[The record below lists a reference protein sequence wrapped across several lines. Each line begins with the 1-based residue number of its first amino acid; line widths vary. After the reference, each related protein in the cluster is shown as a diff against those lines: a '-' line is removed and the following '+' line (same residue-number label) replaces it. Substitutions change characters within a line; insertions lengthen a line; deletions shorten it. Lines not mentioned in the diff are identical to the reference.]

1 VPLVPFAFSL
11 ALSLPTAGPFVFWQD
26 SGFYLTGIHEMSV
39 PASHGFVLYLL
50 AAKLWTL
57 LAAPVVGFTLSVHLF
72 SALCAAMAAAFLAL
86 AARGFLRRFRPG
98 ENADG
103 PALAAA
109 MTVAA
114 GYSFWNASTLAKPYA
129 LYYLT
134 LAVLLWILVHAERR
148 AHFLGLG
155 AVLGLCWAA
164 HPSAAMLVPAMLAYA
179 WARRDKVRELGASG
193 FALVVVVAALVAFT
207 PSFVV
212 LPILAKR
219 ESLCSFGDPRT
230 PGQVWAHLRGASYTD
245 FKGAWGFD
253 LGRAGLAARFIWE
266 EYLGVGLA
274 VLGLGLWR
282 LGTERRGVLWIVG
295 AWAGPMLLLPLVFIG
310 EGMFDQWFVAAYL
323 PLSLALAEGY
333 AWIARRW
340 KVLTP
345 GALAT
350 AVAWM
355 ILGNYADLNF
365 RRYDY
370 AEAYGRLLLKE
381 VPAGAPFVTST
392 DDATVIPMYL
402 QKVKGERA
410 DVKLV
415 HGEFLGVDWYDR
427 RLEAQ
432 FGLKPPQTAEIAGRT
447 NPQLLDITAFANAN
461 VAPGRA
467 VYSERPTD
475 PNGLRP
481 GLALVPAGPIW
492 KTSVTAEAGPE
503 IAWKPDLD
511 PAAVARQRRRARGI
525 YMRHLPAG
533 MVARYEPYEDRLIDL
548 VVQPRLREAR
558 PLLQQNPAAALA
570 LYEEARRID
579 SALVVDAAFQ
589 YDYGLALYLKDR
601 YPDAAAAFGRVLEL
615 EPSPQRGTL
624 AHFYLAEIARAA
636 HRPDEA
642 KRHYEEALR
651 LNGAGPEMMIRIK
664 ARAGQP

>member
-1 VPLVPFAFSL
+1 VPLAPFAFSL
-11 ALSLPTAGPFVFWQD
+11 ALSIPTAGSFVFWQD
-26 SGFYLTGIHEMSV
+26 SGFYLTGIHGLSV
-39 PASHGFVLYLL
+39 PASHGFVVYLL
-50 AAKLWTL
+50 FAKVWTL
-57 LAAPVVGFTLSVHLF
+57 LVAPLAGFTLSVHLF
-72 SALCAAMAAAFLAL
+72 SAVCAASAAALLGL
-86 AARGFLRRFRPG
+86 AARGFLRRLRPG

-103 PALAAA
+103 PAIAAA

-129 LYYLT
+129 LFYLM
-134 LAVLLWILVHAERR
+134 LAALLWILVHAERR
-148 AHFLGLG
+148 AHFMALG

-179 WARRDKVRELGASG
+179 WARRDKVRELRASG
-193 FALVVVVAALVAFT
+193 FALMILIAALVAFV

-212 LPILAKR
+212 LPLLAKR

-230 PGQVWAHLRGASYTD
+230 MGQVWAHLRGASYTD

-266 EYLGVGLA
+266 EYLGVGLV

-282 LGTERRGVLWIVG
+282 LGKEQRGILCLLA
-295 AWAGPMLLLPLVFIG
+295 AWAAPMLLLPLVFIG

-323 PLSLALAEGY
+323 PLSLATAAGF
-333 AWIARRW
+333 AWIARHW
-340 KVLTP
+340 KVVTP

-355 ILGNYADLNF
+355 ILANYGDLNF

-370 AEAYGRLLLKE
+370 AEVYGRLLLKE
-381 VPAGAPFVTST
+381 VPAGAAFVTST

-402 QKVKGERA
+402 QQVKGERA

-427 RLEAQ
+427 RLESQ
-432 FGLKPPQTAEIAGRT
+432 LGLKPPQPTEISSRT
-447 NPQLLDITAFANAN
+447 NSQLLYITAFANAN

-481 GLALVPAGPIW
+481 GLVLVPVGPIW
-492 KTSVTAEAGPE
+492 KTSVSEEATP
-503 IAWKPDLD
+503 AASWNPKLDLE
-511 PAAVARQRRRARGI
+511 AVARQRRRSRGI

-558 PLLQQNPAAALA
+558 PLLQQNPDAALG
-570 LYEEARRID
+570 LYEAARRID
-579 SALVVDAAFQ
+579 STLEVDAAFQ
-589 YDYGLALYLKDR
+589 YDYGQALYLKDR
-601 YPDAAAAFGRVLEL
+601 YPGAVEAFEKVLQL
-615 EPSPQRGTL
+615 EPSPQRETL
-624 AHFYLAEIARAA
+624 AHFYLAELARAA
-636 HRPDEA
+636 HRSEEA
-642 KRHYEEALR
+642 KRHYGEALR
-651 LNGAGPEMMIRIK
+651 IHGADELMMLRIK
-664 ARAGQP
+664 AQAEKP